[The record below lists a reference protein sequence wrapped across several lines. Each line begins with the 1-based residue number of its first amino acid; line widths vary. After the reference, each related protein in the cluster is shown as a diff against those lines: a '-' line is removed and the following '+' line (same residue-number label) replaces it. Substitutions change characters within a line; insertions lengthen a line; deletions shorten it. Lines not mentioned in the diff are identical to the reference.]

1 MKVKKILCAA
11 VSAAVCCSFF
21 TSNVTADEFDTS
33 NSSEIVVSA
42 ENEAA
47 DETAFSLGTL
57 PNSYRLEDVENA
69 VQLTNG
75 ITEEGGIAAYSNS
88 APVAGLKVILANS
101 DSITP
106 EGKATTD
113 TVLYWVWN
121 DGTNLYTYD
130 PDGDAIT
137 ERNLI
142 GLHESMEGYITG
154 NVTLGNE
161 VVGFATQF
169 TAAGEYIF
177 DYYVKDSN
185 GNQSNTV
192 RYRNEV
198 EPADGNKRPICSLK
212 VKNGLNVIGIPVTFS
227 LADSYDNDG
236 SDSISGFTLQVDSGS
251 GYQTLMQNDMQAFTN
266 GISITFHNAGTYG
279 IAASVIDNR
288 NNRSDWV
295 TGSITIGG
303 GSVTLNSGEEWV
315 DRMTVRTKPTG
326 SNSYVYHTL
335 TMRLGGGIVVDVSS
349 AQKLRSYTNHNG
361 TYYNVYMSPI
371 PVGTLFLCA
380 DNRPASGK
388 SGIDPV
394 FYEETPRRIT
404 AEEIQYLDSQNYG
417 YYIIYDSTGNIIDF
431 YSQLNPL
438 IASEWSIPGIDM
450 ED

>member
-1 MKVKKILCAA
+1 M
-11 VSAAVCCSFF
+11 
-21 TSNVTADEFDTS
+21 
-33 NSSEIVVSA
+33 
-42 ENEAA
+42 
-47 DETAFSLGTL
+47 
-57 PNSYRLEDVENA
+57 
-69 VQLTNG
+69 
-75 ITEEGGIAAYSNS
+75 
-88 APVAGLKVILANS
+88 
-101 DSITP
+101 
-106 EGKATTD
+106 
-113 TVLYWVWN
+113 LYWVWN

-266 GISITFHNAGTYG
+266 GISITFHNAGTYS

-394 FYEETPRRIT
+394 FYEETPRGIT